1 MNTRK
6 RFAALTV
13 TALLTT
19 GMALNFSGCS
29 KESPI
34 GPTSQTDQKLTLAK
48 VKDKTITE
56 IDVSTQE
63 VLANYPQKASV
74 TVEWDKVDG
83 CYESAKMEIANGSVF
98 KLKEGS
104 LTPPPGTK
112 DKKPVTLTME
122 MDFDQEKNELI
133 FTFGP
138 HGSQFS
144 PRAEICLYWQELGI
158 NKAKLFYIDDN
169 GDYIQQE
176 PDQMD
181 VKSKKMT
188 LYVDHFSRY
197 ALAHSE

>member
-1 MNTRK
+1 MIVFLSRK
-6 RFAALTV
+6 FFINIQRVLIIRH
-13 TALLTT
+13 
-19 GMALNFSGCS
+19 NIFSQ
-29 KESPI
+29 EF
-34 GPTSQTDQKLTLAK
+34 LA
-48 VKDKTITE
+48 D
-56 IDVSTQE
+56 
-63 VLANYPQKASV
+63 YPQKSSV
-74 TVEWDKVDG
+74 IVVWNKVEG
-83 CYESAKMEIANGSVF
+83 CYESAKMEIVNGSVF

-112 DKKPVTLTME
+112 DRKPVTLTME
-122 MDFDQEKNELI
+122 MEFDQVKNELI

-158 NKAKLFYIDDN
+158 NKAKLFYIDDDGN
-169 GDYIQQE
+169 YIQQE

-181 VKSKKMT
+181 FKSKKMT